1 MRILSNVILIQ
12 AHMVSAH
19 GVDTAAMTPPRRV
32 GSQPPPTLLACIY
45 CTRDTFTSMEQLQ
58 LHVRAAHSALLNGE
72 GPVQVD
78 QPLPTDLSRR
88 APDEVPPVKR
98 PRSGSGTPQTTLSP
112 STLLCNQCDAALPDF
127 EAFRAHL
134 KGHIEEGGDLRS
146 SPAPCIHCG
155 ATFADAAASERH
167 LTAHYLAVSCEYTCH
182 SCARSFA
189 APDDLQKHLLE
200 LHAHHLYRCALC
212 KEIFDS
218 KVAIQVSPSYKNRS
232 RIL

>member
-1 MRILSNVILIQ
+1 
-12 AHMVSAH
+12 MVSAH
-19 GVDTAAMTPPRRV
+19 GVDTAAMTPPRRIP
-32 GSQPPPTLLACIY
+32 SQPPPTLLACIY
-45 CTRDTFTSMEQLQ
+45 CTRDTFTTMEQLQ

-72 GPVQVD
+72 SPQHVD
-78 QPLPTDLSRR
+78 QPAPTDLSRR
-88 APDEVPPVKR
+88 ATDDSTIK
-98 PRSGSGTPQTTLSP
+98 RSGSANEILPTKRRRSGSATPQTALSP

-134 KGHIEEGGDLRS
+134 KGHLEEGGERTNS
-146 SPAPCIHCG
+146 SPVPCLHCG

-182 SCARSFA
+182 SCARSFST
-189 APDDLQKHLLE
+189 PDDLQKHLLD

-218 KVAIQVSPSYKNRS
+218 KVAIQVRAT
-232 RIL
+232 